1 MNRVYP
7 LDVSSGYP
15 QGGLPAGGAPPA
27 AEGGV
32 SLQQIVMAVRRRL
45 SLMAAVFVVVVAAVA
60 IYTFQL
66 TPIYSATSSVIIQ
79 ARDNRVIDIGAVI
92 SGMPADAAAID
103 TEAEI
108 LTSRTLIEKVVRRL
122 DLTNNPMFNAALAE
136 PSESDRRMQSIK
148 DFVRGLMPF
157 GGGNAAPA
165 GPPQDPAVAERQ
177 LMDDIVSGVT
187 GSYRIN
193 RRGGTR
199 ILEITASS
207 PDPNMAA
214 LLANTLADVYLDNQ
228 LDTKFDATRRAQE
241 WLNVRVQQLR
251 DEVRDAE
258 SRVEAHRAR
267 TGLLSAQG
275 STLTEQAIRDLN
287 AQLTVAQADLGER
300 RARLQ
305 NVQGKIAAGGGMDT
319 IAEALNSAAILELRR
334 QLNEVLRR
342 KADLRAR
349 YFDGHPDVVRV
360 LSEEAD
366 LNRQVDTE
374 LRRIVS
380 SLEQDVMIAQER
392 VRALQ
397 GRLNVTRGELAT
409 NSRDSVALGELER
422 EAQASRMLYEEF
434 LNRYKETTELDDI
447 TEADATINSLAP
459 TPRDPS
465 HPSKAANILVGIVLG
480 GALAAMV
487 GLVAELM
494 DRYLTTPEDVEQ
506 VTGAPY
512 IGQIPLLPPASGFAK
527 ARSRPA
533 DYLIEKPHS
542 GFAESFRHLRASI
555 MFADI
560 DKAAK
565 TVAVVSSLPDE
576 GKTSMTYCLGRMAAM
591 SGTKTIVIDG
601 DLRRRQ
607 LTESSGVAAE
617 QGLLEYLFGEARLA
631 DVVTTD
637 EATGLHILPL
647 SDRKHTP
654 RDVFGSRAFDALLA
668 MLQQSYDL
676 IILDTGPIL
685 LMAETRVVTRKVDQ
699 VVVAAR
705 WRKTHRNTLRETMK
719 VLRDFNANIAGV
731 VLTFVDLRKRAHNA
745 YSAANYK
752 SYAKY
757 YRD

>member
-7 LDVSSGYP
+7 LDVASGYP
-15 QGGLPAGGAPPA
+15 QAGMTGGGAAPSP
-27 AEGGV
+27 EGGIT
-32 SLQQIVMAVRRRL
+32 LQHLVLAVRRRL
-45 SLMAAVFVVVVAAVA
+45 SLMAAVFVLIVAAVA
-60 IYTFQL
+60 IYTYQM
-66 TPIYSATSSVIIQ
+66 TPIYTATSSVIVQ
-79 ARDNRVIDIGAVI
+79 PRDNRVIDIGAVI
-92 SGMPADAAAID
+92 SGMPADAAALD
-103 TEAEI
+103 TEAQI
-108 LTSRTLIEKVVRRL
+108 LQSRILIEKVVRRL
-122 DLTNNPMFNAALAE
+122 DLTSNPMFNASLAE
-136 PSESDRRMQSIK
+136 PSAADRRMQSIK
-148 DFVRGLMPF
+148 DFVKGLIPF
-157 GGGNAAPA
+157 RRAAAPA
-165 GPPQDPAVAERQ
+165 APQDPAVAERE
-177 LMDDIVSGVT
+177 LLEDVVSGVT
-187 GSYRIN
+187 GAYNIN
-193 RRGGTR
+193 RRGSTR
-199 ILEITASS
+199 ILEITARS
-207 PDPNMAA
+207 PDPEMAA

-258 SRVEAHRAR
+258 SRVEAHRAS

-287 AQLTVAQADLGER
+287 GQLTIAQADLGER

-305 NVQGKIAAGGGMDT
+305 NVQSKIAAGGGVDT
-319 IAEALNSAAILELRR
+319 IAEALNSPAILDLRR
-334 QLNEVLRR
+334 QLGEVLRR

-349 YFDGHPDVVRV
+349 YFDNHPDVVRV
-360 LSEEAD
+360 LNEEAD

-380 SLEQDVMIAQER
+380 SLEQDVLIGQER

-409 NSRDSVALGELER
+409 NSRDAVLLGELDR

-459 TPRDPS
+459 VPRTPSEPRKS
-465 HPSKAANILVGIVLG
+465 INLMLGVLMG
-480 GALAAMV
+480 FALAGAV

-506 VTGAPY
+506 VTGAPF
-512 IGQIPLLPPASGFAK
+512 IGQIPLLTASASFAK

-542 GFAESFRHLRASI
+542 GFAEAFRHLRASI

-576 GKTSMTYCLGRMAAM
+576 GKTSMTFCLGRMAAM
-591 SGTKTIVIDG
+591 SGTKAIVIDG

-607 LTESSGVAAE
+607 LTETSGVAAE
-617 QGLLEYLFGEARLA
+617 QGLLEYLFGEARLS
-631 DVVTTD
+631 DVVVTD
-637 EATGLHILPL
+637 EPTGLHILPL

-654 RDVFGSRAFDALLA
+654 RDVFGSRAFDAMLS

-676 IILDTGPIL
+676 IVIDTGPIL
-685 LMAETRVVTRKVDQ
+685 LMAETRVVTKKVDQ

-705 WRKTHRNTLRETMK
+705 WRKTHRHTLRETMK

-731 VLTFVDLRKRAHNA
+731 VLTFVDLRKRAHHA

-757 YRD
+757 YHE

>member
-7 LDVSSGYP
+7 LDVTSGYP
-15 QGGLPAGGAPPA
+15 QAGMHSGGAPLTP
-27 AEGGV
+27 EGGISV
-32 SLQQIVMAVRRRL
+32 QQIVLAVRRRL
-45 SLMAAVFVVVVAAVA
+45 GLMAAVFILVFAAVA
-60 IYTFQL
+60 IYTYQL
-66 TPIYSATSSVIIQ
+66 TPIYTATSSVIIQ
-79 ARDNRVIDIGAVI
+79 PRDNRVIDLGAVI

-103 TEAEI
+103 TEAQI
-108 LTSRTLIEKVVRRL
+108 LTSRTLMEKVVRRL
-122 DLTNNPMFNAALAE
+122 DLTNHPMFNWSLAE
-136 PSESDRRMQSIK
+136 PSESDRRMQAIK
-148 DFVRGLMPF
+148 DFIKGMIPF
-157 GGGNAAPA
+157 RSTSAAPA
-165 GPPQDPAVAERQ
+165 TPQDPAVAERH
-177 LMDDIVSGVT
+177 LMEDVVSSITGVY
-187 GSYRIN
+187 SIN

-199 ILEITASS
+199 ILEITARS
-207 PDPNMAA
+207 PDPEMAA

-258 SRVEAHRAR
+258 SRVEAHRSR
-267 TGLLSAQG
+267 TGLLSAEG

-287 AQLTVAQADLGER
+287 SQLTVAQADLGER

-305 NVQGKIAAGGGMDT
+305 NVQSKIAAGGGIDT
-319 IAEALNSAAILELRR
+319 IAEALNSPAILDLRR
-334 QLNEVLRR
+334 QLGEVLRR

-366 LNRQVDTE
+366 LTRQVDTE

-380 SLEQDVMIAQER
+380 SLEQDVLIGQER

-397 GRLNVTRGELAT
+397 GRLNITRGELAT
-409 NSRDSVALGELER
+409 NSRDAVVLGELDR

-447 TEADATINSLAP
+447 TEADATINSLSPVPRAP
-459 TPRDPS
+459 SEPRKS
-465 HPSKAANILVGIVLG
+465 VNLMLGVLLG
-480 GALAAMV
+480 AALAGMV
-487 GLVAELM
+487 GLLAELM

-506 VTGAPY
+506 TAGAPY
-512 IGQIPLLPPASGFAK
+512 IGQIPLLAPSAGFAK

-542 GFAESFRHLRASI
+542 GFAEAFRHLRASI

-576 GKTSMTYCLGRMAAM
+576 GKTSITYCLGRMAAM
-591 SGTKTIVIDG
+591 SGTKAIVIDG

-607 LTESSGVAAE
+607 LTETSGVAAE
-617 QGLLEYLFGEARLA
+617 QGLLEYLFGEARLS
-631 DVVTTD
+631 DVVVTD

-654 RDVFGSRAFDALLA
+654 RDVFGSRAFDAMLS
-668 MLQQSYDL
+668 MLQQTYDL
-676 IILDTGPIL
+676 IVIDTGPIL

-705 WRKTHRNTLRETMK
+705 WRKTHRHTLRETMK

-731 VLTFVDLRKRAHNA
+731 VLTFVDLRKRAHHA

-757 YRD
+757 YHE